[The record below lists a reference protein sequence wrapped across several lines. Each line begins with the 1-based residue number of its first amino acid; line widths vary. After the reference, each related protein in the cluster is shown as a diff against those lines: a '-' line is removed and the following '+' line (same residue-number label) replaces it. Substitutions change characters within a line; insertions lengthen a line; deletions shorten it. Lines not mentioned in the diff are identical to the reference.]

1 MGIRD
6 IALSKS
12 AKAPKYL
19 ETEYIDSVYPDSCQ
33 ALFDRDYNA
42 FTGKNHKS
50 YLPDVKSP
58 SEATETI
65 KIEMEIGYAEIGI
78 HADVENPN
86 YDFSKALSE
95 AEDIAMKRLMDLCG
109 EDIKLRY
116 RVDIA
121 IDDWV
126 DVFMAT
132 INLTK
137 AKNKK

>member
-6 IALSKS
+6 IALSKG

-19 ETEYIDSVYPDSCQ
+19 ETEYIDSVYPETYQ
-33 ALFDRDYNA
+33 ASFERDYNA

-65 KIEMEIGYAEIGI
+65 KIEMEIGYADIGP

-95 AEDIAMKRLMDLCG
+95 AEDIAMKRLTDLCG

-121 IDDWV
+121 IEDWV
-126 DVFMAT
+126 DVLAAT
-132 INLTK
+132 VTLTK
-137 AKNKK
+137 AKSKK

>member
-19 ETEYIDSVYPDSCQ
+19 ETEYIDSVYPETYQ
-33 ALFDRDYNA
+33 ASFDRGYNA
-42 FTGKNHKS
+42 FAGKNHKS

-65 KIEMEIGYAEIGI
+65 KIEIEIGYADIGP
-78 HADVENPN
+78 HADVDNPN

-95 AEDIAMKRLMDLCG
+95 AEEIAMNRLMDLCG
-109 EDIKLRY
+109 KDIRLRY

-126 DVFMAT
+126 DVLMAT
-132 INLTK
+132 VTLTK
-137 AKNKK
+137 TKHKQ

>member
-6 IALSKS
+6 IALSKG

-19 ETEYIDSVYPDSCQ
+19 ETEYIDSVYPESYQ
-33 ALFDRDYNA
+33 ASFDRDYNA
-42 FTGKNHKS
+42 FVGKNHKS
-50 YLPDVKSP
+50 YLPDVKIP
-58 SEATETI
+58 SVATETI
-65 KIEMEIGYAEIGI
+65 KIEFEIGYVEIGV

-109 EDIKLRY
+109 ENVKLRY

-121 IDDWV
+121 IEDWV
-126 DVFMAT
+126 DVLAAT
-132 INLTK
+132 VTLTK
-137 AKNKK
+137 AKSKN

>member
-6 IALSKS
+6 IALSKG

-19 ETEYIDSVYPDSCQ
+19 ETEYIDSVYPETYQ
-33 ALFDRDYNA
+33 ASFDRNYNA
-42 FTGKNHKS
+42 FTSKNHKS
-50 YLPDVKSP
+50 YLPDVKNP
-58 SEATETI
+58 TEATEII
-65 KIEMEIGYAEIGI
+65 KIEIEIGYAEIGV

-109 EDIKLRY
+109 EDVKLRY

-121 IDDWV
+121 IEDWV
-126 DVFMAT
+126 DVLAAT
-132 INLTK
+132 VTLTK
-137 AKNKK
+137 AKSKK

>member
-19 ETEYIDSVYPDSCQ
+19 ETEYIDSVYPDSYQ
-33 ALFDRDYNA
+33 TLFDRDYNA
-42 FTGKNHKS
+42 FAGKNHKS
-50 YLPDVKSP
+50 YLPDVKTP

-65 KIEMEIGYAEIGI
+65 KIEMEIDYADIGP

-109 EDIKLRY
+109 EDVKLRY
-116 RVDIA
+116 RVDIV
-121 IDDWV
+121 IEDWV
-126 DVFMAT
+126 DVLAAT
-132 INLTK
+132 VTLTK
-137 AKNKK
+137 TKNKK

>member
-6 IALSKS
+6 TAMSKA

-19 ETEYIDSVYPDSCQ
+19 ETEYIDSVYPDNCQ
-33 ALFDRDYNA
+33 SLFGRDYNE
-42 FTGKNHKS
+42 FTGKNLKG
-50 YLPDVKSP
+50 YLPNVKNP
-58 SEATETI
+58 SGATETI
-65 KIEMEIGYAEIGI
+65 KIEMEISYTEIGI

-86 YDFSKALSE
+86 YDFSKAISE

-116 RVDIA
+116 RVDIVVE
-121 IDDWV
+121 DWV
-126 DVFMAT
+126 DVLMAT

>member
-12 AKAPKYL
+12 AKAPKYI
-19 ETEYIDSVYPDSCQ
+19 ETDYINSVYPETYQ
-33 ALFDRDYNA
+33 ASFDRDYNA
-42 FTGKNHKS
+42 FVGKNHKG

-58 SEATETI
+58 SGATETL
-65 KIEMEIGYAEIGI
+65 KIEMEIGYAEIGQ

-109 EDIKLRY
+109 EDVKLRY

-121 IDDWV
+121 IEDWV
-126 DVFMAT
+126 DVLAAT
-132 INLTK
+132 VTLTK
-137 AKNKK
+137 AKSKK

>member
-6 IALSKS
+6 IALSKGT
-12 AKAPKYL
+12 KAPKYL
-19 ETEYIDSVYPDSCQ
+19 ETEYIDSVYPETYQSS
-33 ALFDRDYNA
+33 FERDYNA
-42 FTGKNHKS
+42 FAGKNHKS
-50 YLPDVKSP
+50 YLPNVKNP

-65 KIEMEIGYAEIGI
+65 KIEMEIDYADIGP

-86 YDFSKALSE
+86 YDFNKALSE

-109 EDIKLRY
+109 EDVKLRY

-121 IDDWV
+121 IEDWV
-126 DVFMAT
+126 DVLMAT

-137 AKNKK
+137 AKSKK